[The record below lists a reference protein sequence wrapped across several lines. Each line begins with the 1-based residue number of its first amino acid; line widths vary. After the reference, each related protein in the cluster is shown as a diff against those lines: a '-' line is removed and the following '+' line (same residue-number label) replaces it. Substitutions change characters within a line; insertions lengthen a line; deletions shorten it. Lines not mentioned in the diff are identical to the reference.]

1 MAGLID
7 IDLRPDARKLRQF
20 GFIALFGFGSARAA
34 RLEGMGRLFARPRR
48 PGEFHLTQIFAGL
61 AGISLLFS
69 LIFPRANWLLYVGLT
84 IVALPIGFVLSYVIM
99 GTLFYLIIAPIG
111 LIMRLFGKDPM
122 NRHFQ
127 PSMGT
132 YWVDSRPQ
140 RPAEDYFRQ
149 F

>member
-1 MAGLID
+1 MAGMID

-20 GFIALFGFGSARAA
+20 GFIALFGFGLLALLAWKEWAVFS
-34 RLEGMGRLFARPRR
+34 MGLGDWRIP
-48 PGEFHLTQIFAGL
+48 LTQIFAGL

-99 GTLFYLIIAPIG
+99 GTIFYLVIAPIG
-111 LIMRLFGKDPM
+111 LILRLFGKDPM
-122 NRHFQ
+122 NRHFN
-127 PSMGT
+127 PSAGT
-132 YWVDSRPQ
+132 YWVEARPQ